1 MPTKKPVVKKRPKYY
16 VPAVAKTLQV
26 LETLA
31 GADTPATLQSLTHET
46 HLPKS
51 SIYAILA
58 TLEMHQY
65 VERDGANAFR
75 LGPRALHL
83 GTAKQTT
90 NLSQLFHTESR
101 RIVEECGET
110 VQMAI
115 LDQSEVIYIAR
126 EDGNQPVQLVSQI
139 GKRLPAY
146 ATALGKALLAT
157 LPDSYVDA
165 LFAGRTFATLT
176 PSTIS
181 SLAQLKTDL
190 GCVRE
195 RGYAHDDQE
204 SAIGLQCLAAPI
216 LNHTGQ
222 AVAAI
227 SVSFLSARATP
238 EHFQHIL
245 QLVQTAARDMSSR
258 MGWRLPVYELLPA
271 PVPQSSEPIQAQP
284 R

>member
-1 MPTKKPVVKKRPKYY
+1 MPSKKPIVKKQPKYY
-16 VPAVAKTLQV
+16 VPAVAKTLRV

-31 GADTPATLQSLTHET
+31 GADSPATLQSLTHET

-51 SIYAILA
+51 SLYAILA

-65 VERDGANAFR
+65 VERDANNAFR

-90 NLSQLFHTESR
+90 NLSQLFHTEAG

-115 LDQSEVIYIAR
+115 LDQAEVIYIAR

-157 LPDSYVDA
+157 LPHAYVDA
-165 LFAGRTFATLT
+165 LFAGRPFATLT
-176 PSTIS
+176 SGTIG
-181 SLAQLKTDL
+181 SLSQLKTELD
-190 GCVRE
+190 CVRE
-195 RGYAHDDQE
+195 RGYAHDNEE

-227 SVSFLSARATP
+227 SVSFLSARAAP
-238 EHFQHIL
+238 EHVQHIL
-245 QLVQTAARDMSSR
+245 QLVQAAARDMSSR
-258 MGWRLPVYELLPA
+258 MGWRPPVYEPLST
-271 PVPQSSEPIQAQP
+271 PVWQSSEPNQAQP

>member
-1 MPTKKPVVKKRPKYY
+1 MSTKKPVVKKRPKYY
-16 VPAVAKTLQV
+16 VPAVAKTLRV

-31 GADTPATLQSLTHET
+31 GADSPATLQSLTHET
-46 HLPKS
+46 RLPKS

-65 VERDGANAFR
+65 VERDSNNAFR
-75 LGPRALHL
+75 LGPRALHI
-83 GTAKQTT
+83 GTARQTT
-90 NLSQLFHTESR
+90 NLSQLFHTEAH

-115 LDQSEVIYIAR
+115 LDQTEVIYIAR

-157 LPDSYVDA
+157 LPGAYVDA
-165 LFAGRTFATLT
+165 LFAGRSFATLT
-176 PSTIS
+176 PGTIN
-181 SLAQLKTDL
+181 SLGQLKNELD
-190 GCVRE
+190 CVRE
-195 RGYAHDDQE
+195 RGYAHDNQE
-204 SAIGLQCLAAPI
+204 SAVGLECLAAPI

-222 AVAAI
+222 AVAALSI
-227 SVSFLSARATP
+227 SFLSARASP

-245 QLVQTAARDMSSR
+245 QLVQAAARDMSSR
-258 MGWRLPVYELLPA
+258 MGWRPPAYEPASTPVL
-271 PVPQSSEPIQAQP
+271 QSSEPTQLQP